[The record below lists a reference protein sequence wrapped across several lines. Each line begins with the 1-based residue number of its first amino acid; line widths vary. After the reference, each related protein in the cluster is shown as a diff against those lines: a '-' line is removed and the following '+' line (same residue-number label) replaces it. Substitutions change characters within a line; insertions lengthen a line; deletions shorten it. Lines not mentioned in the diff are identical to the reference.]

1 MGQKILLYAMALSL
15 PLSLGAVVWQ
25 SVRYS
30 VLRDEVKDMI
40 ARQEEWVDNNKRV
53 ISDIAVLSSS
63 ARIEEFAK
71 SNLMLE
77 KKPPE
82 DVLQVVI
89 SKE

>member
-15 PLSLGAVVWQ
+15 PLSLGAVIWQ
-25 SVRYS
+25 SARYS
-30 VLRDEVKDMI
+30 TLKNEVK
-40 ARQEEWVDNNKRV
+40 ALVEHQEEWIDNNKRV

-71 SNLMLE
+71 ANLMLE

>member
-1 MGQKILLYAMALSL
+1 MALSL
-15 PLSLGAVVWQ
+15 PLALGAVIWQ
-25 SVRYS
+25 SARYS
-30 VLRDEVKDMI
+30 TLKSEVK
-40 ARQEEWVDNNKRV
+40 ALVERQEEWVDNNKRL

-63 ARIEEFAK
+63 ARIEELAR

-89 SKE
+89 SKD